1 MYPLLDF
8 HAKQKVIQPQ
18 FFPKATQVRRTSPLP
33 IRTNK
38 VSRINGPIRKKSA
51 RLRSIPK
58 LMNYAMKALV
68 YEEPW
73 KMTLRDLPKP
83 DPAPG
88 EVVIK
93 IESVGI
99 CGSDVHGFTGE
110 SGRRAPGMVMGH
122 EVVGRVVERADDV
135 TDRAIGQRV
144 TVFNILSDE
153 APSPE
158 EGDPSFLNKRVV
170 GVNLG
175 TRGAMAEY
183 LALPVRNAIPVS
195 EDIPPEVS
203 VLAEPVAVALHG
215 FHRLEEKGI
224 SPKSVAI
231 IGSGTIGLCS
241 LLVARSLGLEQT
253 LVLDPIAEKLERARS
268 FGGKTVRVDP
278 ADPWTQIAQ
287 KVEDELGN
295 RPDLVIDA
303 VGIGASFDQAVEMV
317 AEGGTILLIGNLA
330 KQVDLPLQTV
340 VSNEI
345 SLVGTYGF
353 DLKAFEEAVKILP
366 GIESELAT
374 FIEGRCTL
382 EETPEVMT
390 ALAKGERQALKI
402 VIDFCEKDAS

>member
-1 MYPLLDF
+1 M
-8 HAKQKVIQPQ
+8 QPQ
-18 FFPKATQVRRTSPLP
+18 FLPKTTQARRTSSLP

-38 VSRINGPIRKKSA
+38 ISRINEPIRKKSA

-278 ADPWTQIAQ
+278 ADQWTQIAQ

-402 VIDFCEKDAS
+402 VIDFSEKDAS

>member
-1 MYPLLDF
+1 
-8 HAKQKVIQPQ
+8 
-18 FFPKATQVRRTSPLP
+18 
-33 IRTNK
+33 
-38 VSRINGPIRKKSA
+38 
-51 RLRSIPK
+51 
-58 LMNYAMKALV
+58 MKALV

-73 KMTLRDLPKP
+73 KMTLQDLPKP
-83 DPAPG
+83 ELQPG
-88 EVVIK
+88 EVLLRM
-93 IESVGI
+93 ESVGI

-122 EVVGRVVERADDV
+122 EVVGRIVKRADDV

-144 TVFNILSDE
+144 TVFNVLSDE

-175 TRGAMAEY
+175 TRGAMAEF
-183 LALPVRNAIPVS
+183 LALPARNAIPVS

-215 FHRLEEKGI
+215 FHRIEGKAVI
-224 SPKSVAI
+224 PRSVAI
-231 IGSGTIGLCS
+231 IGSGTIGLCA
-241 LLVARSLGLEQT
+241 LLVARSRSVEQVV
-253 LVLDPIAEKLERARS
+253 VLDPIKEKLERARS
-268 FGGKTVRVDP
+268 FGGKAV
-278 ADPWTQIAQ
+278 QIESSDDLGQ
-287 KVEDELGN
+287 ITNKVETALGTK
-295 RPDLVIDA
+295 PDLVIDA
-303 VGIGASFDQAVEMV
+303 VGIKASFGQAVDMV
-317 AEGGTILLIGNLA
+317 AEGGSVLLIGNLA

-345 SLVGTYGF
+345 SLIGTYGF
-353 DLKAFEEAVKILP
+353 DLKAFEEAVEILP

-374 FIEGRCTL
+374 FIEGHCTL

-402 VIDFCEKDAS
+402 VIDFPAS

>member
-1 MYPLLDF
+1 LSESKQETLKINSSLL
-8 HAKQKVIQPQ
+8 
-18 FFPKATQVRRTSPLP
+18 RE
-33 IRTNK
+33 
-38 VSRINGPIRKKSA
+38 SA
-51 RLRSIPK
+51 RSDGLTGLRIEG
-58 LMNYAMKALV
+58 MKALV
-68 YEEPW
+68 YEQPW
-73 KMTLRDLPKP
+73 KMTLQDLPKP
-83 DPAPG
+83 KPETG
-88 EVVIK
+88 EVLIK
-93 IESVGI
+93 MESVGI

-110 SGRRAPGMVMGH
+110 SGRRTPGMVMGH
-122 EVVGRVVERADDV
+122 EVVGRIVELAEDV
-135 TDRAIGQRV
+135 TDRQVGQRV
-144 TVFNILSDE
+144 TVFNVLSDE

-183 LALPVRNAIPVS
+183 LALPARNAISVS

-224 SPKSVAI
+224 APKSVAI

-241 LLVARSLGLEQT
+241 LLVARSREVEQA

-278 ADPWTQIAQ
+278 ADEVAGIAQ
-287 KVEDELGN
+287 KVENELGN
-295 RPDLVIDA
+295 RPELVIDA
-303 VGIGASFDQAVEMV
+303 VGIGASFDQAVEMA

-330 KQVDLPLQTV
+330 KQVELPLQTV

-345 SLVGTYGF
+345 SLIGTYGF
-353 DLKAFEEAVKILP
+353 DLKAFEEAVEILP
-366 GIESELAT
+366 GMQSELAT
-374 FIEGRCTL
+374 FIEGHCGL
-382 EETPEVMT
+382 EDTPSVMT

-402 VIDFCEKDAS
+402 VIDF

>member
-1 MYPLLDF
+1 MSESKQEMLKTNSSLL
-8 HAKQKVIQPQ
+8 
-18 FFPKATQVRRTSPLP
+18 RE
-33 IRTNK
+33 
-38 VSRINGPIRKKSA
+38 SA
-51 RLRSIPK
+51 RSDGLTGLRIEG
-58 LMNYAMKALV
+58 MKALV
-68 YEEPW
+68 YEQPW
-73 KMTLRDLPKP
+73 KMTLQDLPKP
-83 DPAPG
+83 KPEAG
-88 EVVIK
+88 EVLIK
-93 IESVGI
+93 MESVGI

-110 SGRRAPGMVMGH
+110 SGRRTPGMVMGH
-122 EVVGRVVERADDV
+122 EVVGRIVELAEDVADRQV
-135 TDRAIGQRV
+135 GQRV
-144 TVFNILSDE
+144 TVFNVLSDE

-183 LALPVRNAIPVS
+183 LALPARNAIPVS

-224 SPKSVAI
+224 APKSVAI

-241 LLVARSLGLEQT
+241 LLVARSREVEQA
-253 LVLDPIAEKLERARS
+253 LVLDPIAEKLDRARS

-278 ADPWTQIAQ
+278 ADEVAEIAQ
-287 KVEDELGN
+287 KVENELGN
-295 RPDLVIDA
+295 RPELVIDA

-330 KQVDLPLQTV
+330 KQVELPLQTV

-345 SLVGTYGF
+345 SLIGTYGF
-353 DLKAFEEAVKILP
+353 DLKAFEEAVEILP
-366 GIESELAT
+366 GMESELAT
-374 FIEGRCTL
+374 FIEGHCAL
-382 EETPEVMT
+382 EDTPGVMT

-402 VIDFCEKDAS
+402 VIDF